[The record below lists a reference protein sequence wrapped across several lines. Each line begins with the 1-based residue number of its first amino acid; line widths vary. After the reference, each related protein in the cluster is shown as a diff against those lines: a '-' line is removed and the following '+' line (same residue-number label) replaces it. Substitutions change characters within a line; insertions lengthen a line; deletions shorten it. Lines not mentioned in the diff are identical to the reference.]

1 MGAGRVIPKE
11 RNLGS
16 VTTTVIFTMNEAVKE
31 KDHMII
37 GREDHSIGAV
47 PTEVVGIPKETDI
60 DIGVVI

>member
-31 KDHMII
+31 EDHMII
-37 GREDHSIGAV
+37 GRKDHSIRAV